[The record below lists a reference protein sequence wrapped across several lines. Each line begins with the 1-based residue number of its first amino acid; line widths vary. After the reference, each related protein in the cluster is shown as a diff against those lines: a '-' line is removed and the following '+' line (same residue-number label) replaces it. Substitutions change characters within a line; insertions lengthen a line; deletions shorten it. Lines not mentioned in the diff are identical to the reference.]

1 MYALIIC
8 VDERLK
14 SGKDKLCVV
23 GRCCFGRAAEAV
35 GAGRVFYLVT
45 SETTVFYCIRS
56 LMIPSKIW
64 LFDISYLRITDNTDR
79 IIFDVGT
86 RTPNKMKLSEIKKL
100 YFCTAHLLNNKKQL
114 SHITLNYSTYR
125 FSLCLVIGNGFSLQA

>member
-23 GRCCFGRAAEAV
+23 GRCCFGWAAESV

-56 LMIPSKIW
+56 LMIPSKIR
-64 LFDISYLRITDNTDR
+64 LFDISNLLRITDNTDR
-79 IIFDVGT
+79 IISDVGT
-86 RTPNKMKLSEIKKL
+86 RTPNRVK
-100 YFCTAHLLNNKKQL
+100 F
-114 SHITLNYSTYR
+114 
-125 FSLCLVIGNGFSLQA
+125 